1 MKNKIPPP
9 VILLLFGI
17 AMWFVAHSELAYAIA
32 IPHALVVAIVLAAVA
47 VLIAGSA
54 IRQFGAAET
63 TVNPLKPDTASALV
77 QTGIFGKTRNPM
89 YLGLL
94 VALCGWAIWLQSLS
108 NVGVL
113 VAFVI
118 VIYEMQ
124 IKPEE
129 AALRKL
135 FGEDYERYCQKVR
148 RWI

>member
-1 MKNKIPPP
+1 LKNKIPPP

-17 AMWFVAHSELAYAIA
+17 AMWCVAHSELAYPIA
-32 IPHALVVAIVLAAVA
+32 IPHALIVAIALAAVA

-113 VAFVI
+113 VAFVV
-118 VIYEMQ
+118 VINELQ

>member
-1 MKNKIPPP
+1 
-9 VILLLFGI
+9 
-17 AMWFVAHSELAYAIA
+17 
-32 IPHALVVAIVLAAVA
+32 VLAAVA